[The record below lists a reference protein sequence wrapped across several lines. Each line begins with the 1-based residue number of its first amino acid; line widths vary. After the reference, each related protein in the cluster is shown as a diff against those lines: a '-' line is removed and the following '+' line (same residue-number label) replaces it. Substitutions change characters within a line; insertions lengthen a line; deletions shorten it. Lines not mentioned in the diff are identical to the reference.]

1 MVTSVQGNETKTP
14 ELLARYCDALLKK
27 RYCLFVSLF
36 IKILKVLLIFVV
48 DYLYW
53 FELEIPHF
61 KF

>member
-36 IKILKVLLIFVV
+36 IQILKVLLIFVV
-48 DYLYW
+48 DYLY
-53 FELEIPHF
+53 
-61 KF
+61 